1 MSNGGVKLQGES
13 ETRGQDRVNSAEGYE
28 GKEGGRRMRKRWVG
42 VECGKDGWEVNGG
55 NVDGRRMG
63 EMWVGGE

>member
-28 GKEGGRRMRKRWVG
+28 GKEGGRRMRKRWMG
-42 VECGKDGWEVNGG
+42 VE
-55 NVDGRRMG
+55 
-63 EMWVGGE
+63 